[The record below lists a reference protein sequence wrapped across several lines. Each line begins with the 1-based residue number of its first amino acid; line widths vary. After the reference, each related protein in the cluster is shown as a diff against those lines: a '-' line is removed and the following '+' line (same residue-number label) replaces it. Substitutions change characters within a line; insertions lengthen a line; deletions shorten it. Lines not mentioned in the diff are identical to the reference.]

1 MLKSTHETTEKTFT
15 KKSICLMV
23 FFCILKSIIS
33 GDDSVAAAATVSGHQ
48 LNSFACKREMKMELL
63 TGQIKM
69 QI

>member
-1 MLKSTHETTEKTFT
+1 
-15 KKSICLMV
+15 MV

-33 GDDSVAAAATVSGHQ
+33 GDDSVAAAVTVSGHQ
-48 LNSFACKREMKMELL
+48 LNSFACKWEMKMELL

>member
-1 MLKSTHETTEKTFT
+1 
-15 KKSICLMV
+15 MV

-33 GDDSVAAAATVSGHQ
+33 GDDSVAAAAITVSGHQ
-48 LNSFACKREMKMELL
+48 LNSFACKWEMKMELL

>member
-1 MLKSTHETTEKTFT
+1 MLSSKHTHTRDKRERE
-15 KKSICLMV
+15 KSIYLMV

-33 GDDSVAAAATVSGHQ
+33 GDDSVAAATYGHQ
-48 LNSFACKREMKMELL
+48 LNSFPCKQKMGLL